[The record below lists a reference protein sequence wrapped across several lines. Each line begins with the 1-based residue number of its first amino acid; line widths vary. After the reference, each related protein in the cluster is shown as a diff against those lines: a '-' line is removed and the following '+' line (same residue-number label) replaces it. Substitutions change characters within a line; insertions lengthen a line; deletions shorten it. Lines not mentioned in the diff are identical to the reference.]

1 MNKERDI
8 NNKVVAEVNGY
19 KIIRSESKKFDKFSG
34 EYSGRTKVYYDVCD
48 NEDLLESFKTLAE
61 AKRWCKNN

>member
-1 MNKERDI
+1 MKNEK
-8 NNKVVAEVNGY
+8 NLAVKVVEEINGY
-19 KIIRSESKKFDKFSG
+19 QIVRCEAKKYDNFTG

-48 NEDLLESFKTLAE
+48 EEDLLESFKTLAE